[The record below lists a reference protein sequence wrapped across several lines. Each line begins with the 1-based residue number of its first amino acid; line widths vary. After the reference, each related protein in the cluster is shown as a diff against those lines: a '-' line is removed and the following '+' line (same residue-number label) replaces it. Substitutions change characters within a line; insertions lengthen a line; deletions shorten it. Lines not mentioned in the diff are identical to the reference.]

1 MNKATYT
8 QLAIITMSVI
18 ALFLVL
24 NKCDSNPNSIH
35 NYPIIIDNKLAEIES
50 LKLFISKQDSII
62 NAKQDTVIVY
72 RTKFKTKY
80 DTLIKQAPDTC
91 KPYLTS
97 LYKDCTKLDS
107 LNQSLIN
114 MQSIQIDTLK
124 HQVNQYIQLDSLKS
138 KAFNDTIVNIK
149 KDLKR
154 SKRKA
159 FINLFKGGAVGFG
172 IGYLTGKLI

>member
-18 ALFLVL
+18 ALFLGL
-24 NKCDSNPNSIH
+24 NKCDSNPTSIH
-35 NYPIIIDNKLAEIES
+35 NYPVIIDNKLAEIER

-62 NAKQDTVIVY
+62 NAKQDTIIVQ
-72 RTKFKTKY
+72 RTKFMYKY

-91 KPYLTS
+91 KPYLS
-97 LYKDCTKLDS
+97 RLYNDCEKLDS
-107 LNQSLIN
+107 LNQSLIT
-114 MQSIQIDTLK
+114 MQSIQVDTLRY
-124 HQVNQYIQLDSLKS
+124 HINQYIQLDSLKT
-138 KAFNDTIVNIK
+138 KAFNDTIINLR

-154 SKRKA
+154 TKRKA

>member
-1 MNKATYT
+1 MNKSTYT
-8 QLAIITMSVI
+8 HIAIICIGMA
-18 ALFLVL
+18 ALMMLI
-24 NKCDSNPNSIH
+24 KCEKPEPIH
-35 NYPIIIDNKLAEIES
+35 NYPIIIDTKLAEIEA
-50 LKLFISKQDSII
+50 LKLYISKQDSII

-72 RTKFKTKY
+72 RTRIRTKY

-91 KPYLTS
+91 KPYLS
-97 LYKDCTKLDS
+97 KLYNDCQKLDS
-107 LNQSLIN
+107 LNHSLIT

-124 HQVNQYIQLDSLKS
+124 HQVNQYIQLDSLKT
-138 KAFNDTIVNIK
+138 KAFNDTITNIK

-154 SKRKA
+154 TKRKA